1 MSVEHKKSQI
11 TIFLILGIVIVIM
24 VVVLIAISRYSVK
37 KTSEQEIL
45 SAKEIVF
52 NIQPIKNF
60 AQECLS
66 IVSKNALN
74 EPPDEPP
81 NERPRDVQLKDYAER
96 NIDTC
101 LDFSAFLEQGFD
113 ISKKEATI
121 DVSINENDV
130 VFKMEYPII
139 INSPI
144 SGKKTQIKDF
154 IAKHNII
161 HEEL

>member
-24 VVVLIAISRYSVK
+24 VVVLIVISRYSVK

-60 AQECLS
+60 VSDCLF
-66 IVSKNALN
+66 IVSN
-74 EPPDEPP
+74 EGLKQLFEEDPIQ
-81 NERPRDVQLKDYAER
+81 VQLEIFVKN
-96 NIDTC
+96 NIDNC
-101 LDFSAFLEQGFD
+101 LDFSTFLEQGFY

-121 DVSINENDV
+121 EVSINENDV

-161 HEEL
+161 HEEI

>member
-24 VVVLIAISRYSVK
+24 VVVLIVISRYSVK

-52 NIQPIKNF
+52 DVQPIKNF
-60 AQECLS
+60 VSDCLF
-66 IVSKNALN
+66 IVSN
-74 EPPDEPP
+74 EGLKQLFEEDPIQ
-81 NERPRDVQLKDYAER
+81 VQLEIFVKN
-96 NIDTC
+96 NIDNC
-101 LDFSAFLEQGFD
+101 LDFSAFLEQGFG

-121 DVSINENDV
+121 EVSINENDV

-161 HEEL
+161 HEEI

>member
-11 TIFLILGIVIVIM
+11 TIFLILGIVMVIM
-24 VVVLIAISRYSVK
+24 IVVLIALSRYSVK

-60 AQECLS
+60 VSDCLF

-81 NERPRDVQLKDYAER
+81 NERPRDVQLGEYVER

-101 LDFSAFLEQGFD
+101 LDFSAFREQGFD

-121 DVSINENDV
+121 EVSINENDV

-139 INSPI
+139 ITDGANI
-144 SGKKTQIKDF
+144 EKTEIKYF
-154 IAKHNII
+154 IAKHNLIY
-161 HEEL
+161 EEI

>member
-1 MSVEHKKSQI
+1 MPVEHKKSQI

-24 VVVLIAISRYSVK
+24 IVVLIVVSRYSVK

-45 SAKEIVF
+45 SAKEIVY
-52 NIQPIKNF
+52 NIRPIKNF
-60 AQECLS
+60 VSDCLF
-66 IVSKNALN
+66 IVSN
-74 EPPDEPP
+74 EGLKQPFEEDTIP
-81 NERPRDVQLKDYAER
+81 VQLETFVKN
-96 NIDTC
+96 NIDNC

-121 DVSINENDV
+121 EVSINENDV

-161 HEEL
+161 HEEI